1 MNSSVFYRRVKS
13 PAFSAILGQREMTR
27 AVVETIANEV
37 SALSERMVK
46 LGRGA
51 GGAPDSTRSA
61 SAAFARRGMQ
71 HRAVSQLREA
81 VLGTAPVY
89 WTRYVRTLS
98 PRGSPASQWPVL
110 AQAHCWKP

>member
-13 PAFSAILGQREMTR
+13 PAFSAILGQRETTR
-27 AVVETIANEV
+27 AVVENDR
-37 SALSERMVK
+37 ERSQRSFGAHGET
-46 LGRGA
+46 GRGA

-61 SAAFARRGMQ
+61 SAAFARRGMR

-81 VLGTAPVY
+81 VGTAPVY

-98 PRGSPASQWPVL
+98 PRGSPAS
-110 AQAHCWKP
+110 